1 MKAEF
6 LFDFGSPN
14 AYLSHLVIPKIEQ
27 RTGVKFEYIPVLL
40 GGVFKATNN
49 VSPAISLK
57 GIKNKGEYQ
66 GIETQRF
73 LKKHDI
79 SNYQRN
85 PYFPVNTLQ
94 VMRGAIFAK
103 QANIFQQYINE
114 IYGHMW
120 ENPKKMDDP
129 ETFRDALIESKLPAD
144 DIMNGINSAEVKG
157 ELIQNTNEAVERG
170 VFGSPSFFVDDD
182 LYFGKDKLV
191 EVEEAIVSA
200 N

>member
-14 AYLSHLVIPKIEQ
+14 AYLSHLVIPRIEK

-114 IYGHMW
+114 MYRHMW

-129 ETFRDALIESKLPAD
+129 ETFREALIESKLPAD